1 MLLRRSISFG
11 CLTGGDVA
19 GMDKQ
24 APDYH
29 SYLLRL
35 WRVNG
40 GAASS
45 GPVEPEWRTS
55 LEHPLSG
62 ERVGFASLDDLVEF
76 LRRRIGAL
84 PDTDRGEG

>member
-1 MLLRRSISFG
+1 MLFRRSISFG
-11 CLTGGDVA
+11 CLMGEDVA
-19 GMDKQ
+19 CMDKQ
-24 APDYH
+24 TPDYH

-45 GPVEPEWRTS
+45 SYREPVWRAS

-62 ERVGFASLDDLVEF
+62 ERVGFASVDDLVEY
-76 LRRRIGAL
+76 LRRQTAAL
-84 PDTDRGEG
+84 PDTDGEEG